1 VLKLSNIFDDIRVEH
16 TVFSLPFLLASAF
29 IASDGFPEIEK
40 LILIIVALLFARAAA
55 MSFNRFADANID
67 RFNPRTAKRSI
78 PKGVVKRKDMF
89 FFVSFCSVMFVLT
102 SFFLG
107 SLTFMLSPVALF
119 IVFFYSYTKRFTA
132 LSHIVLGVALSL
144 APAGAWIALRN
155 DFGLVPFFM
164 MLAVVFWLA
173 GFDVLYSLQ
182 DLKYDIKQGLH
193 SIPVAIGEKNSLYI
207 ARFFHALTIL
217 FLIPIGVLDN
227 ISPVYFA
234 GLVIF
239 AGLLLYEHSLVKP
252 NDLSKINMAFFNV
265 NAICSFI
272 YASFVIVSVLI
283 R

>member
-1 VLKLSNIFDDIRVEH
+1 M
-16 TVFSLPFLLASAF
+16 FSLPFLLASAF
-29 IASDGFPEIEK
+29 IASNGFPGLEK

-67 RFNPRTAKRSI
+67 RFNPRTSKRSI

-89 FFVSFCSVMFVLT
+89 FFVSFCSVMFIIT
-102 SFFLG
+102 SYFLG

-132 LSHIVLGVALSL
+132 LSHIVLGIALSL

-155 DFGLVPFFM
+155 DFGLVPLFM
-164 MLAVVFWLA
+164 MLAVIFWLA

-207 ARFFHALTIL
+207 ARFFHILTIL
-217 FLIPIGVLDN
+217 FLIPVGILAN
-227 ISPVYFA
+227 ISPVYFI

-239 AGLLLYEHSLVKP
+239 AGLLLYEHSLVRP

-283 R
+283 K

>member
-1 VLKLSNIFDDIRVEH
+1 MKLTNILNDIRVEH

-29 IASDGFPEIEK
+29 IASNGFPEINK
-40 LILIIVALLFARAAA
+40 LILIVLALLFARAAA

-67 RFNPRTAKRSI
+67 KFNPRTAKRSI
-78 PKGVVKRKDMF
+78 PKGAVKRKDMF
-89 FFVSFCSVMFVLT
+89 LFVCFCSTMFILT
-102 SFFLG
+102 SYLLG
-107 SLTFMLSPVALF
+107 NLTFLLSPVALF

-132 LSHIVLGVALSL
+132 LSHIVLGLALSL
-144 APAGAWIALRN
+144 APGGAWIALRN

-193 SIPVAIGEKNSLYI
+193 SIPVAIGEKNSLYV
-207 ARFFHALTIL
+207 ARLFHSLTIL
-217 FLIPIGVLDN
+217 FLSPIGIMAHINFIYYL
-227 ISPVYFA
+227 
-234 GLVIF
+234 GLIIF

-252 NDLSKINMAFFNV
+252 NDLSKIDMAFFNV

-272 YASFVIVSVLI
+272 YATFVIFSVLI
-283 R
+283 K